1 MSMVKIFWRVDS
13 SPLKWIIY
21 CVLMLLTLSGCKRQ
35 SLHKLES
42 ETNSSRIEFNIDWSE
57 SNIDIDNINNVSI
70 YAYCESEDQPY
81 VKISGDISS
90 AYIDLP
96 EGSYSILIFND
107 FVGDIAGVNFNN
119 SDSYEL
125 FYAEM
130 IGRSSSNDFFYDL
143 QSDEVMAQT
152 IESMAV
158 WHMEEFEVSDDML
171 SCSCC
176 ESVDDTTTQTI
187 LEITPTPSTTR
198 CIVSLGVDNLNN
210 AAYIEAIIRG
220 LASGVYLSSSSRF
233 LSSDSAP
240 LYGLELSERTYNSDN
255 IDGVA
260 IGETNTFGKL
270 DDDSLSYEVVIDVI
284 LSSGEMV
291 TFTRV
296 VTDQILEQ
304 DNTEIFI
311 DLTSED
317 DKITLPEGSANV
329 GFGVVDWG
337 ESENIELL

>member
-1 MSMVKIFWRVDS
+1 MVKIFWRVNL

-21 CVLMLLTLSGCKRQ
+21 CVLMLSVLSSCKRQ
-35 SLHKLES
+35 SLCKLES
-42 ETNSSRIEFNIDWSE
+42 ETISSRIEFNINWSE

-70 YAYCESEDQPY
+70 YAYSKSEDQPY
-81 VKISGDISS
+81 TKISGDISS

-119 SDSYEL
+119 ADSYEL

-130 IGRSSSNDFFYDL
+130 IGRSSSNDFFYEL

-152 IESMAV
+152 IGSMAV
-158 WHMEEFEVSDDML
+158 WKMEDFEVSEDML

-176 ESVDDTTTQTI
+176 GVADDTVTQTI
-187 LEITPTPSTTR
+187 LEATPTPSTTR
-198 CIVSLGVDNLNN
+198 CVVSLGVDNLNN

-220 LASGVYLSSSSRF
+220 LASGVYLSSSNRF
-233 LSSDSAP
+233 LNSDSAP
-240 LYGLELSERTYNSDN
+240 LYGLELGERTYNNSDN

-260 IGETNTFGKL
+260 TGETNTFGKV
-270 DDDSLSYEVVIDVI
+270 DDDSLNYEVVIDVI

-291 TFTRV
+291 TFTRD

-317 DKITLPEGSANV
+317 DKITLPEGSASA
-329 GFGVVDWG
+329 GFGVLDWG
-337 ESENIELL
+337 ESEKIELL